1 LLTLIFATGLS
12 LILSPQYSELQKLLR
27 RPHQLS
33 SLVEDLQNS
42 LDGLKRYSGLE
53 VDLLLVENIQDHF
66 ARPDEARVDAENF
79 S

>member
-1 LLTLIFATGLS
+1 M
-12 LILSPQYSELQKLLR
+12 QKLLR